1 MYRPAM
7 SFRLL
12 ALACL
17 IVACHH
23 DPSAQDPSE
32 KPERTPVGIL
42 IDGATSLKLRGD
54 QLAKLRK
61 IDGDLTRELA
71 KLDTKLRNVENKKS
85 SGGYDMAPITAP
97 NMGYRGGMNTA
108 GGDTR
113 GAYRA
118 PPPTKGKRN
127 ESNAQMD
134 QLVAER
140 KGDVKDALQHA
151 FEVLDSEQQ
160 EPARKLLLDHDIDV
174 DTGGEAE

>member
-1 MYRPAM
+1 M
-7 SFRLL
+7 SYRLL

-23 DPSAQDPSE
+23 EPSAQDPTD
-32 KPERTPVGIL
+32 KPERTPVGML
-42 IDGATSLKLRGD
+42 IDGATSLKLRDD
-54 QLAKLRK
+54 QLVRLRK
-61 IDGDLTRELA
+61 IDSDLTHQLAEL
-71 KLDTKLRNVENKKS
+71 DVKLRKVEAQKS

-97 NMGYRGGMNTA
+97 NMGYRGGMNSA

-113 GAYRA
+113 GAYVA
-118 PPPTKGKRN
+118 PPSSGKSHGN
-127 ESNAQMD
+127 SAQMD

-151 FEVLDSEQQ
+151 FEVLDSDQQ